1 MWSQCVNE
9 ELLKLGLARTVPISG
24 LPSDSHL
31 CWRLHK
37 QLLKAEVKAE
47 KKGGGLWKED
57 SLWERASKAVKD
69 NALLRFMMRLLKRT

>member
-31 CWRLHK
+31 CWQLHK

-47 KKGGGLWKED
+47 KKGRGLWKED

-69 NALLRFMMRLLKRT
+69 NTLLRFIMRLFKRT